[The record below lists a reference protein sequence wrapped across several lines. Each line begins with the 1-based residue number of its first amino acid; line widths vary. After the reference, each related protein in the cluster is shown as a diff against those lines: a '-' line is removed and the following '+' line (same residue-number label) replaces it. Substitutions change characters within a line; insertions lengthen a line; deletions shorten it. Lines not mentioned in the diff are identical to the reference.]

1 MISIQDLKEFALH
14 IQNLIELEKIFLVS
28 REEQLQKF
36 IKEIE
41 SNKAFGIL
49 VIPASKGEG
58 ENQDNYTESSIL
70 LIYLLQKV
78 NDKSTDHDSYLNILA
93 ALQDKLKLLKT
104 DFINAIDNCDHAQ
117 HILLKK
123 LDLKSTHTDPEFNY
137 IGCHGWSFSFRV
149 KN

>member
-1 MISIQDLKEFALH
+1 MIPIQDLKEFALH
-14 IQNLIELEKIFLVS
+14 IQNLIELEKVFLVS

-41 SNKAFGIL
+41 SDKAFGVL

-58 ENQDNYTESSIL
+58 GNPDNYSESNTL

-78 NDKSTDHDSYLNILA
+78 NDKNTDHDSYLNILA
-93 ALQDKLKLLKT
+93 ALQDKLELVKT

-117 HILLKK
+117 FILLKK
-123 LDLKSTHTDPEFNY
+123 LDVKSTHTDPEFNY
-137 IGCHGWSFSFRV
+137 MGCHGWSFSFRV
-149 KN
+149 QI